1 MRNPLFMSSQ
11 KAISDRKLRK
21 TQEIEEAAILNFQTT
36 AVVDFQMATRSPS
49 FTHLLK
55 NIFKLFLKKTG
66 LHTFLICTWH
76 KSKSR
81 IKSVQVNHLRENLPL
96 GVENTGWELRTQGRG
111 GGQHSATPGTFCVST
126 DHLYGSAND
135 PRIPDLKWS
144 PNWSAN
150 DPGPQMISIK
160 K

>member
-1 MRNPLFMSSQ
+1 MSSQ

-81 IKSVQVNHLRENLPL
+81 IKSVQVNHLREKLPL
-96 GVENTGWELRTQGRG
+96 GVETPNAGARRGTTLCDAWHFLCIYRSSLRVR
-111 GGQHSATPGTFCVST
+111 
-126 DHLYGSAND
+126 
-135 PRIPDLKWS
+135 KWS
-144 PNWSAN
+144 Q
-150 DPGPQMISIK
+150 DPGPQMIPKLERKWSRTANDLDQKIRNGMDCGIV
-160 K
+160 